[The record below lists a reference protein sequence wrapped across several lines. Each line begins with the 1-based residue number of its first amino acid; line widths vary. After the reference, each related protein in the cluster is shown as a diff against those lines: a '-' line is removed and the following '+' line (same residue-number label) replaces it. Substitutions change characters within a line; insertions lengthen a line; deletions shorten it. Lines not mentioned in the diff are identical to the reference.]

1 MRAKLFIALGALATI
16 GWAVPSTGAAP
27 FIANAQA
34 RSARPATVARTAAPL
49 QPVRFRINKERGLL
63 VSAWINGRGP
73 YVFALDTGAGLN
85 LITQRVVNELQLTTR
100 STRTT
105 VLGGLST
112 ARTTANREAVINQ
125 LALGEQRNTFP
136 KANTAIVVASL
147 APGIDGILDPTEV
160 YAPFGYAIDLP
171 NQRIEAVDTSNSGL
185 RRDQTA
191 GEGAVV
197 PWLRLGNSSRPFV
210 RLGDGRLALVDT
222 GSSFGLAVNERDA
235 VIVGTRNG
243 KRTAEAGRDIAGGT
257 IKSRRVA
264 PTTISI
270 GELVLRRVPTD
281 ILFGVDDEAPLILGR
296 DVLYPFKITFDPQKR
311 LIEFVTAGKSQSVSD
326 KQQPSTWPF

>member
-1 MRAKLFIALGALATI
+1 LPQT
-16 GWAVPSTGAAP
+16 
-27 FIANAQA
+27 
-34 RSARPATVARTAAPL
+34 
-49 QPVRFRINKERGLL
+49 VRFRINKDRGLL
-63 VSAWINGRGP
+63 LSAWINGRGP
-73 YVFALDTGAGLN
+73 YVFALDTGAGFN

-125 LALGEQRNTFP
+125 LALGEQRNVFP
-136 KANTAIVVASL
+136 KANTAIVVTSL
-147 APGIDGILDPTEV
+147 APAIDGILDPTDV
-160 YAPFGYAIDLP
+160 FAPFGFAIDLP
-171 NQRIEAVDTSNSGL
+171 NQLIEAIDTRGTSANGL
-185 RRDQTA
+185 RRGQTA

-243 KRTAEAGRDIAGGT
+243 RRTTEAGRDIAGGT
-257 IKSRRVA
+257 IKSRRVE

-281 ILFGVDDEAPLILGR
+281 ILFGVHDEAPLILGR
-296 DVLYPFKITFDPQKR
+296 DVLYPFKITFDPQRR
-311 LIEFVTAGKSQSVSD
+311 LIEFVTADKNQSVSD
-326 KQQPSTWPF
+326 KKQPSTWPF